1 MASQASTPAAGN
13 GAAQKKTVAGRRA
26 FLTSSAAG
34 AGAFVAGVVA
44 NGEVR
49 GALAN
54 VPSISIPKE
63 FSDSMNQAPKP
74 GTFEGAGMT
83 GAEVFARLCKE
94 EDLAAMFCC
103 PGNY

>member
-1 MASQASTPAAGN
+1 MARQASTEGAVADS
-13 GAAQKKTVAGRRA
+13 AAQKPSVAGRRS
-26 FLTSSAAG
+26 FLASSAAG

-54 VPSISIPKE
+54 IPSIAIPKE
-63 FSDSMNQAPKP
+63 FSESRNQAPKP
-74 GTFEGAGMT
+74 GSFEGQGMT

-94 EDLAAMFCC
+94 EDLAAM
-103 PGNY
+103 